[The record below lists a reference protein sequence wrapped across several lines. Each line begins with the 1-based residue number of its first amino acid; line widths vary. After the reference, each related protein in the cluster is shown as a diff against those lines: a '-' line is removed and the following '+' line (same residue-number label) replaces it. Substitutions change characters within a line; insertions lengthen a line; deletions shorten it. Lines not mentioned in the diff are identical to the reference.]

1 MSSAKRKEIGLQ
13 IITKNEKNM
22 PEYKLF
28 AQRVCWTRGDYEP
41 ISKPERNNPA
51 VNVHTYAI

>member
-1 MSSAKRKEIGLQ
+1 MGKEIGLQ

-22 PEYKLF
+22 TKYKLF
-28 AQRVCWTRGDYEP
+28 AQRVCWTRGNYEP
-41 ISKPERNNPA
+41 ISKPKRNNPT